1 MNKEKETS
9 ECTSPAIVADT
20 VLATGLY
27 CIKVKASFDCW
38 IANWEGDPGRTLI
51 KENAKI
57 FKSKI
62 NAEKLCNHLKSEYP
76 SRDFSVAVF

>member
-1 MNKEKETS
+1 MNKDNETT
-9 ECTSPAIVADT
+9 ERTSPAIVADT

-51 KENAKI
+51 KENAKK
-57 FKSKI
+57 FRSKSK
-62 NAEKLCNHLKSEYP
+62 AEKLCNHLKYEYP